1 MDGHLSAE
9 NMENNPYAKNEP
21 FPPKAM
27 GSLMENALARATTPK
42 KRKGIHSE
50 LHQVIA
56 QMRRDFDETA
66 KKGVG
71 SFGFYLGI
79 LKNVP
84 LTNIYRWLGDIESSK
99 NLNTPTQKAKV
110 FWWHYKVWK
119 DPSLKEKK

>member
-1 MDGHLSAE
+1 MTEH
-9 NMENNPYAKNEP
+9 NPYAKNEP
-21 FPPKAM
+21 LPPKAM
-27 GSLMENALARATTPK
+27 GSLMESALARATTPK
-42 KRKGIHSE
+42 KTKGIHSE

-84 LTNIYRWLGDIESSK
+84 LTNIYRWLGDIES
-99 NLNTPTQKAKV
+99 
-110 FWWHYKVWK
+110 
-119 DPSLKEKK
+119 